1 MTLNQFTQLYQA
13 DVKTDFISLEQ
24 SNQGLSQS
32 ALNQF
37 IQKLL
42 TTIELSE
49 LTELYFQQLKTTLQL
64 TGIKIQYQDNKLTLG
79 KVAKH
84 SHQKSLKCMDASQH
98 MATIIYSFTDVLS
111 LRAWQIL
118 QQMHTN
124 FCYPLKNALTHHKI
138 KQYAMKDFLTS
149 LGNRASYEETMVRL
163 ISQAQR
169 NQHTFGLLLLDMD
182 NFKQVN
188 DEHGHNQGDKVLITC
203 AQTIQDCL
211 RESDFAFRFGGDE
224 FCCLLPDADKHT
236 CQLIAERIRQAIDKS
251 PLLKQHN
258 VSCSIGT
265 ATYQTK
271 DNQLAL
277 FSRAD
282 NALYDAKNTGKNCIK
297 AA

>member
-1 MTLNQFTQLYQA
+1 MILDQFNQFYQA
-13 DVKTDFISLEQ
+13 DMKNDFISIGQ

-49 LTELYFQQLKTTLQL
+49 LTELYFQQLKNTLHL
-64 TGIKIQYQDNKLTLG
+64 TGIKIQYQDDKLSFGTVSNK
-79 KVAKH
+79 A
-84 SHQKSLKCMDASQH
+84 HQKLLKCMDANEQL
-98 MATIIYSFTDVLS
+98 ATITYSFTDTLS

-118 QQMHTN
+118 QQMHIN
-124 FCYPLKNALTHHKI
+124 FSYPLKNALTHHKM
-138 KQYAMKDFLTS
+138 KQFAMKDFLTS
-149 LGNRASYEETMVRL
+149 LGNRASYEEAIVRL
-163 ISQAQR
+163 ISQSERQ
-169 NQHTFGLLLLDMD
+169 QHPFGLLLLDMD

-188 DEHGHNQGDKVLITC
+188 DAHGHNQGDQVLIAC
-203 AQTIQDCL
+203 AETIQHSL

-224 FCCLLPDADKHT
+224 FCCLLPDADKKT
-236 CQLIAERIRQAIDKS
+236 CQLIAERIWIAIDNT
-251 PLLKQHN
+251 PLLKKHN

-265 ATYQTK
+265 ATYETN
-271 DNQLAL
+271 DNQLGL

-282 NALYDAKNTGKNCIK
+282 QALYHAKKTGKNCIK